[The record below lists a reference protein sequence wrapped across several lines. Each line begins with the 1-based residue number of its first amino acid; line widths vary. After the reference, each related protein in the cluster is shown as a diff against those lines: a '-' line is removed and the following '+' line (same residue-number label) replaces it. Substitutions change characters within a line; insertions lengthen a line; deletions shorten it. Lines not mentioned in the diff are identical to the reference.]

1 MLIESLSSIMTKQK
15 NKSSKRIIKKTLKN
29 AKNSLGNKTF
39 HEIQFYAILRE
50 HLSIFGF
57 FRKSNP
63 QI

>member
-1 MLIESLSSIMTKQK
+1 M
-15 NKSSKRIIKKTLKN
+15 IKTTLKN